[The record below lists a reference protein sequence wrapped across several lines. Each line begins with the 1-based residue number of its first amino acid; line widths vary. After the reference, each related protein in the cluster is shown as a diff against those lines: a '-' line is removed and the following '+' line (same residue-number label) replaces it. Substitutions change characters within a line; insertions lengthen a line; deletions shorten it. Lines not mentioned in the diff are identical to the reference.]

1 MRERERRRPRLGG
14 HRFVV
19 VAGLAIVVVGCGS
32 GPAPSLGPALPDP
45 PSPVVTD
52 EPSAAPASE
61 LLGAWR
67 PTPIGLADSQVAIV
81 SDACAATAR
90 ATLGDDEADLPTA
103 VVDARGGGSVIAI
116 LSDGG
121 LGIDCFAHLTDAGAA
136 VDAVDRL
143 AISSVE
149 PTGDGLVAVTEL
161 TVIDDAGRQRTV
173 AYGRMEPTAASV
185 RASFA
190 DGSTVTTTTGEGWWA
205 AWWPDPKRPSAI
217 DSLDSAGGVLASADA
232 PGTEVESRLGP
243 ASWWLKPGAGASAGD
258 GTTLPILVHEE
269 TCASGQSGADR
280 LDPPTMSF
288 DEATITVR
296 LDIRRLAGA
305 QDCQGN
311 EPFPFTLELPEPV
324 GGRRLLDGG
333 SNPPRDATKPPAGS

>member
-1 MRERERRRPRLGG
+1 MPEHVGRRRRGVA
-14 HRFVV
+14 HRFVLA
-19 VAGLAIVVVGCGS
+19 AGLTFVVVGCGS
-32 GPAPSLGPALPDP
+32 GPPPSTGSALPDL

-52 EPSAAPASE
+52 EPTTAPASE
-61 LLGAWR
+61 LLGDWR
-67 PTPIGLADSQVAIV
+67 PTPIGLADSQIAIV
-81 SDACAATAR
+81 SDACAAAAR
-90 ATLGDDEADLPTA
+90 ATLSDAEADLPTA

-121 LGIDCFAHLTDAGAA
+121 LGIDCFAHLTDAGAT

-161 TVIDDAGRQRTV
+161 TVIDDAGGQRTV

-190 DGSTVTTTTGEGWWA
+190 GGSTVTMSTGAGWWA
-205 AWWPDPKRPSAI
+205 AWWPDAKRPSAI

-232 PGTEVESRLGP
+232 AGTEVESRLGP
-243 ASWWLKPGAGASAGD
+243 ASWWLKPGAGAPEGD
-258 GTTLPILVHEE
+258 GTTLPVLIHEE

-280 LDPPTMSF
+280 LDPPTMAF

-296 LDIRRLAGA
+296 LDIRRLPGA

-311 EPFPFTLELPEPV
+311 SPFPYTLELPEPV

-333 SNPPRDATKPPAGS
+333 SNPPRDATKPPAGG